1 MAGGFFRLY
10 FQDYTED
17 RRPGEDG
24 RMHTS
29 RVYRGF
35 LYAPVL
41 TPRQR
46 VLRGILLPLLVLG
59 GGIVFILGAAQR
71 AVCNTLWY
79 TALGTGASLIALLL
93 CVIPLFQCVLAPKE
107 QTVYQYRA
115 GHRALVLLARIGAG
129 CSALTALLALLGTL
143 LGGDGCW
150 VPALCFA
157 LCALMQ
163 AAAGEIE
170 RRIPYARKTNPNA

>member
-1 MAGGFFRLY
+1 MAGGFFRRY
-10 FQDYTED
+10 FQDYTEE

-24 RMHTS
+24 KMHTS

-35 LYAPVL
+35 LYAPAL
-41 TPRQR
+41 TPRQW
-46 VLRGILLPLLVLG
+46 VLRGTLLPLLVLG

-79 TALGTGASLIALLL
+79 TALATGASLIALLL
-93 CVIPLFQCVLAPKE
+93 CVIPLFQCVLAPME

-143 LGGDGCW
+143 LGGDGRW
-150 VPALCFA
+150 LPALCFA

>member
-1 MAGGFFRLY
+1 M
-10 FQDYTED
+10 
-17 RRPGEDG
+17 
-24 RMHTS
+24 
-29 RVYRGF
+29 
-35 LYAPVL
+35 
-41 TPRQR
+41 
-46 VLRGILLPLLVLG
+46 
-59 GGIVFILGAAQR
+59 
-71 AVCNTLWY
+71 
-79 TALGTGASLIALLL
+79 
-93 CVIPLFQCVLAPKE
+93 
-107 QTVYQYRA
+107 
-115 GHRALVLLARIGAG
+115 LLARIGAG